1 MAGSETDAMAKRSI
15 RARSFKDFDA
25 GWPQL
30 RIRRLPYLFEA
41 RPLAAGTNM
50 KKRRQGFT
58 LVELPFDKLGVV
70 SKHKC
75 LAFTLV
81 ELLVV
86 IAIIGIL
93 VALLLPA
100 IQAAREAA
108 RRTQCLNHL
117 KQWGTAMH
125 LYHGAKG
132 QLPIGSRGPSSARPN
147 VPRQT
152 WVMHLWPFV
161 EETALDSLN
170 EINTHFYLPPGTIH
184 FTMDGLTGK
193 YVSLYYC
200 PSDQGSDQTVGQYQR
215 RRGNYVV
222 NWGNNQYGQDRGP
235 TFKGPFSHVGRG
247 DRSLPRDTKFAH
259 ITDGTANSLLMSE
272 VLKGWIPEDKDWR
285 GDIHNDDG
293 VFRFHTLV
301 TPNTSTHDRIES
313 GWFTNTG
320 DPSMPAT
327 VGARDM
333 QVAAARGR
341 HPGGANAAFCDG
353 SARFISES
361 IGQNPWLAMGSISGE
376 EVEDD
381 E

>member
-1 MAGSETDAMAKRSI
+1 MLGGNE
-15 RARSFKDFDA
+15 
-25 GWPQL
+25 
-30 RIRRLPYLFEA
+30 
-41 RPLAAGTNM
+41 M
-50 KKRRQGFT
+50 KNAQRGFT
-58 LVELPFDKLGVV
+58 LVELPFDTLDSTGLAEVRVV
-70 SKHKC
+70 SKRKR
-75 LAFTLV
+75 AFTLV

-117 KQWGTAMH
+117 KQWCTAMH

-132 QLPIGSRGPSSARPN
+132 QLPIGSRGPSNPRPN

-161 EETALDSLN
+161 EEFALDSQN
-170 EINTHFYLPPGTIH
+170 EINTHFYVPPGTIH
-184 FTMDGLTGK
+184 NTLDGLTGK

-222 NWGNNQYGQDRGP
+222 NWGNNLYGQDLGP
-235 TFKGPFSHVGRG
+235 TFKGPFSHIMG

-272 VLKGWIPEDKDWR
+272 VLKAWTPEDKDWR

-293 VFRFHTLV
+293 VFRFHTTL
-301 TPNTSTHDRIES
+301 TPNTSAPDLLES
-313 GWFTNTG
+313 GWFTATG
-320 DPSMPAT
+320 DPAMPVA
-327 VGARDM
+327 VGSRTR
-333 QVAAARGR
+333 QVAAARSR
-341 HPGGANAAFCDG
+341 HPGGVHVALCDG
-353 SARFISES
+353 SGRFISES
-361 IGQNPWLAMGSISGE
+361 IGQIVWKAMGSISGE
-376 EVEDD
+376 EAED
-381 E
+381 EE